1 MQLKNNSFLKKK
13 WPKRVLLIL
22 MVWMLIHATIISY
35 DGLHDDAAKADVA
48 VVLGNTVLPDGSLSS
63 WLQGRVDK
71 ALTLYQNGLVKK
83 IFVSG
88 GMTKPEDGGWPEGD
102 AMKAY
107 LLKKGLPESDII
119 ADNKGQNTY
128 LTAKDFIAWNR
139 DQHYQSIIIVSQFYH
154 ITRTK
159 YIFRK
164 LGFTQVYQA
173 ASDEYSWRDI
183 ISTIR
188 EVPAFYKYLILY

>member
-13 WPKRVLLIL
+13 WPKRVLLVL
-22 MVWMLIHATIISY
+22 FVWMLIHATIISY
-35 DGLHDDAAKADVA
+35 DGLQDKIGKADVA
-48 VVLGNTVLPDGSLSS
+48 VVLGNSVLEDGSLSS

-71 ALTLYQNGLVKK
+71 ALDLYQKGLVKK

-88 GMTKPEDGGWPEGD
+88 GLTKPEDGGWPEGD

-107 LLKKGLPESDII
+107 LLKKGLPEKDII

-128 LTAKDFIAWNR
+128 LTAKDFIEWNR
-139 DQHYQSIIIVSQFYH
+139 DQHYQSVIIVSQFYH

-188 EVPAFYKYLILY
+188 EVPAFYKYMLLY

>member
-1 MQLKNNSFLKKK
+1 
-13 WPKRVLLIL
+13 
-22 MVWMLIHATIISY
+22 MLIHATIISY
-35 DGLHDDAAKADVA
+35 DGLQDKIGKADVA
-48 VVLGNTVLPDGSLSS
+48 VVLGNSVLEDGSLSS

-71 ALTLYQNGLVKK
+71 ALDLYQKGLVKK

-88 GMTKPEDGGWPEGD
+88 GLTKPEDGGWPEGD

-107 LLKKGLPESDII
+107 LLKKGLPEKDII

-128 LTAKDFIAWNR
+128 LTAKDFIEWNR
-139 DQHYQSIIIVSQFYH
+139 DQHYQSVIIVSQFYH

-188 EVPAFYKYLILY
+188 EVPAFYKYMLLY

>member
-1 MQLKNNSFLKKK
+1 MQLKNNYFLKKK
-13 WPKRVLLIL
+13 WPKRVLLVL
-22 MVWMLIHATIISY
+22 FVWMLIHATVISY
-35 DGLHDDAAKADVA
+35 DGLHDKIGQADVA
-48 VVLGNTVLPDGSLSS
+48 VVLGNSVLEDGSLSS

-71 ALTLYQNGLVKK
+71 ALDLYHKGLVKK

-88 GMTKPEDGGWPEGD
+88 GLTKPEDGGWPEGD

-107 LLKKGLPESDII
+107 LLKKGLPEKDII

-128 LTAKDFIAWNR
+128 LTAKDFIEWNR
-139 DQHYQSIIIVSQFYH
+139 DQHYQSVIIVSQFYH

-188 EVPAFYKYLILY
+188 EVPAFYKYMLLY